1 MLYIFIYKI
10 IFNKKKNSIS
20 TAIMLILINLL
31 LVFKKI
37 VNVILKKG
45 FLKIVSIYWILNISL
60 LFIKFIH

>member
-45 FLKIVSIYWILNISL
+45 FLKIVSIY
-60 LFIKFIH
+60 